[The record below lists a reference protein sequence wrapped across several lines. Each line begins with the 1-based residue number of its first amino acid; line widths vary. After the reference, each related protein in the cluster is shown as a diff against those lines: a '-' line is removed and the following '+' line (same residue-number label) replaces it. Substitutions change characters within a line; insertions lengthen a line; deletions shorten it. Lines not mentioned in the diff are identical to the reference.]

1 MYDEIY
7 GNAKDGDKNA
17 ISIDSVM
24 NYGIFSGDNDSL
36 KELVFSV
43 TYVAPVTWVAKNMNE
58 AGKKNDKKAKVL
70 FFRKSKAQLMDEGI
84 KPKQKNA
91 DVCVN
96 EGDAWIIF
104 QDDKINEEKG
114 VCEYSYG
121 FAVVDPDVVEDCM
134 MRDIIGNKI
143 GVIAVGV
150 DKDGNIKQ
158 IDDESSIDPDFLK
171 YALETM
177 LGD

>member
-1 MYDEIY
+1 MYNEVF

-17 ISIDSVM
+17 ISIDSVI
-24 NYGIFSGDNDSL
+24 NYGIFDGDNDSL

-43 TYVAPVTWVAKNMNE
+43 TYVAPVTWVTKKMDDD
-58 AGKKNDKKAKVL
+58 GKKTKVL
-70 FFRKSKAQLMDEGI
+70 FFKKSKAQLMDEGI
-84 KPKQKNA
+84 KPKTKNA
-91 DVCVN
+91 DICVS

-104 QDDKINEEKG
+104 QEEKVHEEKD

-121 FAVVDPDVVEDCM
+121 FAIVDPSVVKDCM
-134 MRDIIGNKI
+134 MHDIIGNKM

-158 IDDESSIDPDFLK
+158 VDDEDSIDPDFLK
-171 YALETM
+171 YALEAM
-177 LGD
+177 FGN